1 MIGVSFERHAG
12 EQAIT
17 LLDRIAD
24 LYAEIHS
31 EIPSDSDPIFSRS
44 SFITRTSKQAQAAG
58 FELISATKEDG
69 LIGFSFGYP
78 FPPGRWWAESTAP
91 AREILAASKF
101 AVIELDVQKSH
112 RRQGL
117 GKTLLDSLLADR
129 PEGYATLAA
138 IPDSLA
144 HAMYIRWGWTIA
156 GCIGGEG
163 PGMDAMTVP
172 LAHDK

>member
-1 MIGVSFERHAG
+1 MISVSFERHAG
-12 EQAIT
+12 EQTMAM
-17 LLDRIAD
+17 LDRIAD

-31 EIPSDSDPIFSRS
+31 ETPSHSDPLFSRS

-58 FELISATKEDG
+58 FTLISATKEGG

-78 FPPGRWWAESTAP
+78 FAPGRWWADSTAP
-91 AREILAASKF
+91 TREILAASKF

-117 GKTLLDSLLADR
+117 GKALLDRLLADR
-129 PEGYATLAA
+129 PEEYATLAS

-156 GCIGGEG
+156 GRIGGEG
-163 PGMDAMTVP
+163 PEMDAMIVP
-172 LAHDK
+172 LADDK